1 MNAFCSFIKPNY
13 NIDFFQVMDTFQKN
27 LINNNFELIA
37 TELFN
42 DDPKLQIENLKVRF
56 QTQRFMLYLPS
67 VRTFLDIVKLFST
80 QKFAKVST
88 SLDDIVGHRGF
99 DIDIK

>member
-1 MNAFCSFIKPNY
+1 
-13 NIDFFQVMDTFQKN
+13 MDTFQKN

-67 VRTFLDIVKLFST
+67 VRTFLDIVKLF
-80 QKFAKVST
+80 
-88 SLDDIVGHRGF
+88 
-99 DIDIK
+99 